1 MHSCSYTSQI
11 KQNLKKLSSKKP
23 VEVFRRQEV
32 TNKLIIV
39 PYRGFIF
46 FMEFI

>member
-1 MHSCSYTSQI
+1 MQSCSYTSQI
-11 KQNLKKLSSKKP
+11 KQNLQKLSSKKP
-23 VEVFRRQEV
+23 VQVFRRQV